1 MTIQYR
7 YIQIHY
13 DNSTSEVVAIADRD
27 EFRDKASKTLPRIEP
42 YTTKLSIGAILNEYA
57 NEGWRLVGQSVTPSQ
72 CEPHDPHLLYFHMTL
87 MRERG

>member
-1 MTIQYR
+1 MTVQYR

-27 EFRDKASKTLPRIEP
+27 EFRDKLSLPMD
-42 YTTKLSIGAILNEYA
+42 TALNQFA
-57 NEGWRLVGQSVTPSQ
+57 AEGWRLVGQSVTPSQ
-72 CEPHDPHLLYFHMTL
+72 CEPHDPHLLYFHMTF